1 MCFVVDSCK
10 FYADRSPRLFVAIAH
25 PFAIAIVIGC
35 TMFLVLTEMLFVVPT
50 MFGAESLAYKIYW
63 MLAVY
68 ISYNIFANL
77 LAVYCTDTSVDG
89 LTQEQRSPKPEE
101 ARLWHRC
108 DLCKM
113 LVPILALQTV
123 PMLHS

>member
-1 MCFVVDSCK
+1 MCFVVDTCK
-10 FYADRSPRLFVAIAH
+10 FYANRSPRQFVAIAH
-25 PFAIAIVIGC
+25 PFAIAIVVVC
-35 TMFLVLTEMLFVVPT
+35 TVLLVSAEMLYVVPT

-77 LAVYCTDTSVDG
+77 LAVYCTDSSVNG
-89 LTQEQRSPKPEE
+89 LPQEQRSPKPEE

-108 DLCKM
+108 DLCQM
-113 LVPILALQTV
+113 LVPVSSSKYVIALI
-123 PMLHS
+123 